1 MSIFDKK
8 PYKQVV
14 CGSGAFT
21 LDFYVDE
28 KHPTDKSKNYLHIT
42 TPSGVFEQIVRNYA
56 YGYLLI
62 AAEKGNIRELEAY
75 CLMLYR
81 VSDEVYQD
89 LGFANDILRA
99 INKRDKRLMREG
111 ASRAKAVTP
120 EQEQGDMALMTDV
133 AAFADANDKERKQ
146 MRQQWKEDAREALR
160 EDKV

>member
-8 PYKQVV
+8 PYKSVV

-28 KHPTDKSKNYLHIT
+28 KHPTDKSRNYLHIT

-111 ASRAKAVTP
+111 ASRAKSVT
-120 EQEQGDMALMTDV
+120 EHEELASQSLMEDV
-133 AAFADANDKERKQ
+133 AAYADATPKERKQ
-146 MRQQWKEDAREALR
+146 MRQQWKEDVREALR
-160 EDKV
+160 EDEV